1 MLNADDAVE
10 AKYFQMLSVAAALL
24 LDLDLD
30 VPGAFTLWHASISDI
45 NSDTDVYGQ
54 PPPWHPPA
62 MGVETSGEGI
72 YILRCLPTRGR
83 LIS

>member
-30 VPGAFTLWHASISDI
+30 VPGAFTLWHASISDKLYL
-45 NSDTDVYGQ
+45 N
-54 PPPWHPPA
+54 
-62 MGVETSGEGI
+62 
-72 YILRCLPTRGR
+72 
-83 LIS
+83 